1 MAGQKQILP
10 FPGEGE
16 TNVENFREIEK
27 RYKTTAGDELKFDWN
42 GVNLLVYV
50 AGVLVKTL

>member
-10 FPGEGE
+10 FPGEGD
-16 TNVENFREIEK
+16 TNIENFREIEK
-27 RYKTTAGDELKFDWN
+27 RLKTISGDEIKFDWN

-50 AGVLVKTL
+50 GGVLVKTL